1 MLIAG
6 IGLALSSTMFRV
18 TEFRNRKP
26 RTYGAV
32 LIGIAVLLYLL
43 AIAIVSSSTYK
54 ARQNDIRSG
63 LLFLPF
69 GLTFLSAGWGI
80 IALLFILIGS
90 KANQLGSWMRS
101 VSHVEASGKAVGGVS
116 TALRVAVIFIS
127 VLAYGFTVF
136 PFTYI
141 LYRILFHLRFS

>member
-1 MLIAG
+1 MLSAG

-32 LIGIAVLLYLL
+32 LSGIAVLLYLL

-54 ARQNDIRSG
+54 SRQNDIRSG

-80 IALLFILIGS
+80 IAILFILFGS
-90 KANQLGSWMRS
+90 KANQLSSWMRS
-101 VSHVEASGKAVGGVS
+101 VSNVEASGKA
-116 TALRVAVIFIS
+116 
-127 VLAYGFTVF
+127 
-136 PFTYI
+136 
-141 LYRILFHLRFS
+141 